1 MPCYLFK
8 NTSETFTTTFGPKPC
23 TYQNSIKFQPNSPN
37 PSLSLFFPL
46 LSLQDQLGHTLAGH
60 LSLFPSL
67 ILFVPCSWTKGGG
80 SPRQSL
86 PRSHP
91 PSLSHSSHPQPPT
104 SVEPP
109 PRSTLEP
116 HRPVPARANPPL
128 PFPEARGH
136 LVHAHADQGAGV
148 KPAPATTPPEPPSHR
163 RRRPMVGC
171 RPRRPLATL

>member
-67 ILFVPCSWTKGGG
+67 ILFVPCGWTKGGG

-86 PRSHP
+86 PRCHP
-91 PSLSHSSHPQPPT
+91 PSLSHSSHPPIPNQRRAT
-104 SVEPP
+104 AQEC
-109 PRSTLEP
+109 PRTLSASACSSQAP
-116 HRPVPARANPPL
+116 YPL
-128 PFPEARGH
+128 SRSPR
-136 LVHAHADQGAGV
+136 
-148 KPAPATTPPEPPSHR
+148 PPSAC
-163 RRRPMVGC
+163 PC
-171 RPRRPLATL
+171 RPGHRGQARPCYHATRAP